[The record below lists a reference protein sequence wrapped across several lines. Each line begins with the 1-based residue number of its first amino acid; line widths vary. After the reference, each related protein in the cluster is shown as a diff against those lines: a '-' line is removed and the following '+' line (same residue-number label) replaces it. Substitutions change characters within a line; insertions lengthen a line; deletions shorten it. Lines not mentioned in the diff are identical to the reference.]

1 MMLDELKRELRILAD
16 PEKAAFFPR
25 FFKTGPGEYGEGDMF
40 LGITVPNT
48 RRVAKK
54 YLSLSLADIETLLKS
69 EWHEERLIALH
80 IMVYRFNKADENQ
93 QKELY
98 QFYLEHT
105 DRINNWDL
113 VDTSARD
120 IVGGYLYANQKELNI
135 LDKLAVSD
143 SLWERRIA
151 IIATFYFLTKGEPDL
166 TIKIA
171 SFLLHDPED
180 LIQKA
185 VGWMLREMGKRCD
198 RQVLVDFLQKH
209 ANGMPRTMLRYS
221 IEHFD
226 QATRQKYLRGVVENY
241 LFVSS

>member
-1 MMLDELKRELRILAD
+1 MIEHLHKELLSLSD
-16 PEKAAFFPR
+16 SQKAAFFPR

-40 LGITVPNT
+40 LGVTVPNT
-48 RRVAKK
+48 RKVAKK

-69 EWHEERLIALH
+69 EWHEERLTALH
-80 IMVYRFNKADENQ
+80 IMVYRFNRADKTH
-93 QKELY
+93 QKDLY

-120 IVGGYLYANQKELNI
+120 IVGGYLYANQKEI
-135 LDKLAVSD
+135 GVLDELAASD